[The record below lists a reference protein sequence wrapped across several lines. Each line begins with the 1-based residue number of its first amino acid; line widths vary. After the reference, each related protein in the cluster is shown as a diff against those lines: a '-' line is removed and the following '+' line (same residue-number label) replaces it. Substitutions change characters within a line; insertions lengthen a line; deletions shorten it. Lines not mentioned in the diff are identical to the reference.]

1 MRNYLILR
9 EKARAFRADP
19 EVAKALAA
27 ARVGEL
33 ALPTLGAGETWRD
46 VRDFRPDTEAL
57 AARGMSF
64 ERLDQL
70 ALEHLYGVR

>member
-9 EKARAFRADP
+9 AKVRAFRADP
-19 EVAKALAA
+19 EVRAALAG

-33 ALPTLGAGETWRD
+33 ADPTLAAGETWRD
-46 VRDFRPDTEAL
+46 VAGFTPDIDAL
-57 AARGMSF
+57 AARGMAF

>member
-19 EVAKALAA
+19 EVVTALRES
-27 ARVGEL
+27 RVAEL
-33 ALPTLGAGETWRD
+33 SSPTLSPGETWRD
-46 VRDFRPDTEAL
+46 VRDVSVDADAL
-57 AARGMSF
+57 GRRGMAY